1 MGGRGDGAELEYGR
15 ASLPWEQPK
24 RGKATH
30 HALIVAAIGWKNLT
44 IELADGKGTSELSIK
59 EIVASHP
66 IDLFQSSLK
75 KL

>member
-1 MGGRGDGAELEYGR
+1 MNIEVYSNCDY
-15 ASLPWEQPK
+15 
-24 RGKATH
+24 
-30 HALIVAAIGWKNLT
+30 AIGWKNLT

-75 KL
+75 KLCDRGSQLLIDD